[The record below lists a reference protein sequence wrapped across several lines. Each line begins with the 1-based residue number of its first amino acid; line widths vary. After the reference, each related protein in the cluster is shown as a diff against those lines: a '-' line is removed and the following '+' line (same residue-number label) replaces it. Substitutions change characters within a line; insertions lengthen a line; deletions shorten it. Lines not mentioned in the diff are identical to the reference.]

1 MRKNYALK
9 TFIFVVALIILF
21 IPSNASAYTKQG
33 FAMKRQISL
42 MGCLFLVN
50 RISLCGFF
58 LFASPF

>member
-33 FAMKRQISL
+33 FAMKKQMLKILNITL
-42 MGCLFLVN
+42 MARLKVIKIL
-50 RISLCGFF
+50 
-58 LFASPF
+58 